1 MTNITQL
8 IERLRKWSE
17 PSKTH
22 ITSEAA
28 DALEAQASEI
38 AELREA
44 LKPATEIVGVLDRHL
59 SDDWV
64 PVETWKVEALSK
76 ALAKLEGSGA

>member
-1 MTNITQL
+1 MTDIKQL
-8 IERLRKWSE
+8 IERLRRDAA
-17 PSKTH
+17 PALH
-22 ITSEAA
+22 LDAA
-28 DALEAQASEI
+28 DALESLSAEI

-44 LKPATEIVGVLDRHL
+44 LKPATEIVEVLDRHL